1 MRSSRKKLMLTR
13 TKWVLDKKKCFIL
26 FIIFEIIWAS
36 DFWLYLITL
45 SLNTWRYNSTFL
57 FSRFGTITVKR
68 TRPTNFW
75 GRNILWSTG
84 SLFLPQRTR
93 SNSLS
98 GSFVPCSCQIT
109 NIMERS
115 IKYMHVAN
123 DLKITSKC
131 NRLYPCIVVVKR
143 FPLMHNI
150 LFSDWWHCLVFIS
163 SLSELFLC
171 CQIFPGGWAKDRADE
186 YFVFR
191 RNPPPWPSTRQP
203 PSRLSFLHPSR
214 SSDEWE
220 TEQTLNNIYC
230 NAQAPLIPLILST
243 LKHTDK

>member
-1 MRSSRKKLMLTR
+1 MSSSRKKLMLTR
-13 TKWVLDKKKCFIL
+13 TKWVLDKKKCFKL

-163 SLSELFLC
+163 SLSLGTLPLLPNIPRRLG
-171 CQIFPGGWAKDRADE
+171 QGSSGR
-186 YFVFR
+186 VFR
-191 RNPPPWPSTRQP
+191 
-203 PSRLSFLHPSR
+203 
-214 SSDEWE
+214 
-220 TEQTLNNIYC
+220 I
-230 NAQAPLIPLILST
+230 
-243 LKHTDK
+243 

>member
-1 MRSSRKKLMLTR
+1 MSSSRKKLMLTH

-163 SLSELFLC
+163 SLSQNSSSVAKYSPAAGPRIERTSISYLGETPHLDLPHGSLRPDWAFFIHQGSLMNGK
-171 CQIFPGGWAKDRADE
+171 QNKPLIIFTAMLRH
-186 YFVFR
+186 
-191 RNPPPWPSTRQP
+191 
-203 PSRLSFLHPSR
+203 LSFHLYS
-214 SSDEWE
+214 
-220 TEQTLNNIYC
+220 
-230 NAQAPLIPLILST
+230 PL
-243 LKHTDK
+243 